1 MGRNKTITAQNL
13 FLALATLLLLV
24 SVAYFFVEN
33 EIDIIEE
40 IENAIPGL
48 NGTIKKL
55 LGILITSILQ

>member
-1 MGRNKTITAQNL
+1 MGRNKIITGRNL
-13 FLALATLLLLV
+13 FLTLATLLLLV

-33 EIDIIEE
+33 EVVIIEE
-40 IENAIPGL
+40 IENAFPGL